1 MPVTDTEAPHERA
14 PDEPAAQERAPD
26 ERAEHEPDLNA
37 TPLPHGE
44 TGVRI
49 AAALRDEILGGDYQP
64 GERIRQQELAGRHG
78 ASRVP
83 VREALRILEA
93 DGLVTIVANSGSWV
107 SRLSVQECTEMYQMR
122 ERIEPLLLSYSAAS
136 LSAQVIEQL
145 QGLADAMQ
153 RSADVEQFIALDR
166 KFHLLSYSAASTL
179 TLGDTIMRL
188 WNRTQHYRRA
198 YARMFRAER
207 DDSVHHDHQ
216 LLVAA
221 LRNRDAED
229 AERVL
234 AGHIRRTRLAL
245 SRHPEIFDA

>member
-1 MPVTDTEAPHERA
+1 MSALD
-14 PDEPAAQERAPD
+14 
-26 ERAEHEPDLNA
+26 A
-37 TPLPHGE
+37 TSLPHGE
-44 TGVRI
+44 AGARI
-49 AAALRDEILGGDYQP
+49 AAALREEILGGAYQP
-64 GERIRQQELAGRHG
+64 GERIRQEELARRNG

-83 VREALRILEA
+83 VREALRMLEA
-93 DGLVTIVANSGSWV
+93 EGLVTIVANAGTWV
-107 SRLSVQECTEMYQMR
+107 SRLSAQECTEMYQMR
-122 ERIEPLLLSYSAAS
+122 ERIEPLLLGYSAAS
-136 LSAQVIEQL
+136 LPQDVVAEL
-145 QGLADAMQ
+145 QDLADAMQ

-166 KFHLLSYSAASTL
+166 RFHLLSYSAASTIM
-179 TLGDTIMRL
+179 LGETIMRL

-198 YARMFRAER
+198 YTRLFRAER

-245 SRHPEIFDA
+245 ARHPEIFDA

>member
-1 MPVTDTEAPHERA
+1 VSDKRV
-14 PDEPAAQERAPD
+14 
-26 ERAEHEPDLNA
+26 LNG

-44 TGVRI
+44 AGATI
-49 AAALRDEILGGDYQP
+49 AAALREEILGGGYQP

-93 DGLVTIVANSGSWV
+93 EGLVTIVANAGSWV
-107 SRLSVQECTEMYQMR
+107 SRLSARECTEMYQMR
-122 ERIEPLLLSYSAAS
+122 ERLEPLLLTYSAAS
-136 LSAQVIEQL
+136 LPEAVIQQL
-145 QGLADAMQ
+145 QDLADSMQ
-153 RSADVEQFIALDR
+153 QSADVEQFIRLDR
-166 KFHLLSYSAASTL
+166 TFHLLSYSAASTIML
-179 TLGDTIMRL
+179 DDTIVRL

-198 YARMFRAER
+198 YTRMFRAER
-207 DDSVHHDHQ
+207 DDSVHYDHQ

-221 LRNRDAED
+221 LRNHDAED

-245 SRHPEIFDA
+245 ARHPEIFDA

>member
-1 MPVTDTEAPHERA
+1 MTDVGEAGELA
-14 PDEPAAQERAPD
+14 VNETA
-26 ERAEHEPDLNA
+26 
-37 TPLPHGE
+37 LPHGE
-44 TGVRI
+44 AGATI
-49 AAALRDEILGGDYQP
+49 AAALREEILGGGYQP
-64 GERIRQQELAGRHG
+64 GERIRQQELAGKHG

-93 DGLVTIVANSGSWV
+93 DGLITIVANAGSWV
-107 SRLSVQECTEMYQMR
+107 SRLSAQECTEMYQMR
-122 ERIEPLLLSYSAAS
+122 ERIEPLLLSYSVPLLPAHD
-136 LSAQVIEQL
+136 IEQL
-145 QGLADAMQ
+145 QDLADAMQ
-153 RSADVEQFIALDR
+153 RSTDAEQFIRLDR

-198 YARMFRAER
+198 YTRMFRAER
-207 DDSVHHDHQ
+207 DDSVHYDHQ
-216 LLVAA
+216 LLVAS

-245 SRHPEIFDA
+245 ARHPEIFDA

>member
-1 MPVTDTEAPHERA
+1 MASSASGSVTGAD
-14 PDEPAAQERAPD
+14 PAD
-26 ERAEHEPDLNA
+26 ERSVNGAS
-37 TPLPHGE
+37 LPHGE
-44 TGVRI
+44 AGATI
-49 AAALRDEILGGDYQP
+49 AAALRDEILGGGYQP

-93 DGLVTIVANSGSWV
+93 EGLVTIVANAGSWV
-107 SRLSVQECTEMYQMR
+107 SRLSAQECTEMYQMR
-122 ERIEPLLLSYSAAS
+122 ERIEPLLLRYSAAS
-136 LSAQVIEQL
+136 LGDDVISQL
-145 QGLADAMQ
+145 QDLADAMQ
-153 RSADVEQFIALDR
+153 QSPDVEQFIRLDR
-166 KFHLLSYSAASTL
+166 KFHLLSYSAASTIM
-179 TLGDTIMRL
+179 LGDTIIRL

-198 YARMFRAER
+198 YTRMFRAER
-207 DDSVHHDHQ
+207 DDSVHYDHL

-245 SRHPEIFDA
+245 ARHPEIFDA

>member
-1 MPVTDTEAPHERA
+1 VT
-14 PDEPAAQERAPD
+14 AAEAPD
-26 ERAEHEPDLNA
+26 ERALDGI
-37 TPLPHGE
+37 PLPHGE
-44 TGVRI
+44 AGARI
-49 AAALRDEILGGDYQP
+49 AAALREEILGGKYQP
-64 GERIRQQELAGRHG
+64 GERIRQQQLAGRLG

-93 DGLVTIVANSGSWV
+93 EGLVTLVANAGSWV
-107 SRLSVQECTEMYQMR
+107 SSLSAQECTEMYQMR
-122 ERIEPLLLSYSAAS
+122 ERLEPLLLGYSAVS
-136 LSAQVIEQL
+136 LPEDIAEQL
-145 QGLADAMQ
+145 QELADSMQ
-153 RSADVEQFIALDR
+153 TSADVEQFIALDR
-166 KFHLLSYSAASTL
+166 TFHLLSYSAASTIM
-179 TLGDTIMRL
+179 LGDTILRL

-198 YARMFRAER
+198 YTRMFRAER

-245 SRHPEIFDA
+245 ARHPEIFDA

>member
-1 MPVTDTEAPHERA
+1 MTDVGEGGELA
-14 PDEPAAQERAPD
+14 
-26 ERAEHEPDLNA
+26 LNESA
-37 TPLPHGE
+37 LPHGE
-44 TGVRI
+44 AGATI
-49 AAALRDEILGGDYQP
+49 AAALREEILGGGYQP
-64 GERIRQQELAGRHG
+64 GERIRQQELAGKHG

-93 DGLVTIVANSGSWV
+93 DGLITIVANAGSWV
-107 SRLSVQECTEMYQMR
+107 SRLSAQECTEMYQMR
-122 ERIEPLLLSYSAAS
+122 ERIEPLLLSYSVPLLPAHD
-136 LSAQVIEQL
+136 IEQL
-145 QGLADAMQ
+145 QDLADAMQ
-153 RSADVEQFIALDR
+153 RSTDAEQFIRLDR
-166 KFHLLSYSAASTL
+166 KFHLLSYSAASTI

-198 YARMFRAER
+198 YTRMFRAER
-207 DDSVHHDHQ
+207 DDSVHYDHQ

-245 SRHPEIFDA
+245 ARHPEIFDA

>member
-1 MPVTDTEAPHERA
+1 VASGGPGSVTDAA
-14 PDEPAAQERAPD
+14 PDAP
-26 ERAEHEPDLNA
+26 L
-37 TPLPHGE
+37 LPHGE
-44 TGVRI
+44 AGARI
-49 AAALRDEILGGDYQP
+49 ASALREEILGGGYQP

-93 DGLVTIVANSGSWV
+93 EGLVTIVANAGSWV
-107 SRLSVQECTEMYQMR
+107 SRLSAQECTEMYQMR
-122 ERIEPLLLSYSAAS
+122 ERIEPLLLSYSAQQ
-136 LSAQVIEQL
+136 LSAEVIDEL

-153 RSADVEQFIALDR
+153 SSADMEQFIALDR
-166 KFHLLSYSAASTL
+166 RFHLLSYSAASTIM
-179 TLGDTIMRL
+179 LGDTIMRL

-198 YARMFRAER
+198 YTRMFRAER

-221 LRNRDAED
+221 LRNRDPED

-234 AGHIRRTRLAL
+234 AGHIRRTRLSLA
-245 SRHPEIFDA
+245 RHPEIFSA

>member
-1 MPVTDTEAPHERA
+1 MASGAAGRVSAPSRVRAAAPASEA
-14 PDEPAAQERAPD
+14 DQISEPTT
-26 ERAEHEPDLNA
+26 L
-37 TPLPHGE
+37 LPHGE
-44 TGVRI
+44 AGVRI
-49 AAALRDEILGGDYQP
+49 AAALREEILGGDYQP
-64 GERIRQQELAGRHG
+64 GERIRQEELARRHG

-93 DGLVTIVANSGSWV
+93 EGLVTLVTNAGSWV
-107 SRLSVQECTEMYQMR
+107 ARLSAQECTEMYLMR
-122 ERIEPLLLSYSAAS
+122 ERLEPLLLGYSAPLLGGA
-136 LSAQVIEQL
+136 VIEQL
-145 QGLADAMQ
+145 QGLADAME
-153 RSADVEQFIALDR
+153 RSSDVEEFLRLDR
-166 KFHLLSYSAASTL
+166 QFHLTSYSAASTIM
-179 TLGDTIMRL
+179 LGDTILRL

-198 YARMFRAER
+198 YTMMFRAER

-221 LRNRDAED
+221 LRSRDAED

>member
-1 MPVTDTEAPHERA
+1 MTDVGEGGELA
-14 PDEPAAQERAPD
+14 
-26 ERAEHEPDLNA
+26 LNESA
-37 TPLPHGE
+37 LPHGE
-44 TGVRI
+44 AGATI
-49 AAALRDEILGGDYQP
+49 AAALREEILGGGYQP
-64 GERIRQQELAGRHG
+64 GERIRQQELAGKHG

-93 DGLVTIVANSGSWV
+93 DGLITIVTNAGSWV
-107 SRLSVQECTEMYQMR
+107 SRLSAQECTEMYQMR
-122 ERIEPLLLSYSAAS
+122 ERIEPLLLSYSVPLLPAHD
-136 LSAQVIEQL
+136 IEQL
-145 QGLADAMQ
+145 QDLADAMQ
-153 RSADVEQFIALDR
+153 RSTDAEQFIRLDR
-166 KFHLLSYSAASTL
+166 KFHLLSYSAASTI

-198 YARMFRAER
+198 YTRMFRAER
-207 DDSVHHDHQ
+207 DDSVHYDHQ

-245 SRHPEIFDA
+245 ARHPEIFDT

>member
-1 MPVTDTEAPHERA
+1 VTDAGA
-14 PDEPAAQERAPD
+14 GDEQV
-26 ERAEHEPDLNA
+26 LNGA
-37 TPLPHGE
+37 TFPHGE
-44 TGVRI
+44 AGATI
-49 AAALRDEILGGDYQP
+49 AAALREEILGGSYQP

-93 DGLVTIVANSGSWV
+93 EGLVTIVANAGSWV
-107 SRLSVQECTEMYQMR
+107 SRLSAKECTEMYQMR
-122 ERIEPLLLSYSAAS
+122 ERLEPLLLSYSAVS
-136 LSAQVIEQL
+136 LPDDVIEQL
-145 QGLADAMQ
+145 RDLADEMQ
-153 RSADVEQFIALDR
+153 HSADMEQFIRLDR
-166 KFHLLSYSAASTL
+166 RFHLLSYSAASTIM
-179 TLGDTIMRL
+179 LGDTIVRL

-198 YARMFRAER
+198 YTRMFRAER
-207 DDSVHHDHQ
+207 DDSVHYDHQ

-245 SRHPEIFDA
+245 ARHPEIFDA

>member
-1 MPVTDTEAPHERA
+1 MSDAEER
-14 PDEPAAQERAPD
+14 DEGAVNGT
-26 ERAEHEPDLNA
+26 L
-37 TPLPHGE
+37 LPHGE
-44 TGVRI
+44 AGVRI

-93 DGLVTIVANSGSWV
+93 EGLVTLVTNAGSWV
-107 SRLSVQECTEMYQMR
+107 SRLSAQECTEMYQMR
-122 ERIEPLLLSYSAAS
+122 ERLEPLLLGYSATS
-136 LSAQVIEQL
+136 LSDEVIDRL
-145 QGLADAMQ
+145 QHLADEMQ
-153 RSADVEQFIALDR
+153 GSADVEQFLRLDR
-166 KFHLLSYSAASTL
+166 EFHLASYSAAPTIM
-179 TLGDTIMRL
+179 LGDTILRL

-198 YARMFRAER
+198 YTLMFRAER
-207 DDSVHHDHQ
+207 DDSVHYDHQ

-221 LRNRDAED
+221 LRSRDGED

-245 SRHPEIFDA
+245 SRHPEIFDE